1 MSALGRL
8 VAKTLRKEMGDVFAD
23 YGLKSEDV
31 VSESPLGQTKRK
43 PAAAYIKQMQKE
55 GVSTEEMQDLGLLD
69 DFDPKTGSRRQE
81 QLTRDE
87 MLEEIN
93 KRRAERLES
102 RGVYRGDIP
111 PPIGE
116 GETVNPRFVGGKKII
131 EKSPPPQFESPE
143 PVTGP
148 QSKQRTTMTS
158 YNIYQQDIG
167 DPDTYEEITYGLR
180 EGPEGKRAARRTGEL
195 SDRSVIGFYSRSED
209 EMGLHFPERDQ
220 LFHLRLNRG
229 KTTDG
234 EGVTNLLELQSDI
247 QQRAQKGTP
256 LELKEEEATP
266 LRPTKPEYRDPTLP
280 MVHNWEVLGV
290 KEAVRRAVQN
300 GDRYLAITPG
310 REIGRAV
317 GAVEAI
323 STEEPLKAI
332 LTRSQ
337 SGKIDIIFTGLDI
350 RKEYSDLENIDDLN
364 IVNPKMS
371 PDVEEILSGMG
382 YEEYLNNPMEFSGY
396 LDDIEN
402 ARFENNL
409 SILARAMVTVQ
420 FNDFGYKTLSAEG
433 IQYAEKL
440 VDDFMDS
447 LVDYGVDVGGDV
459 EDFVAE
465 ITEDPIQVYSLVL
478 PESIIDRMLTIRSSL
493 EDSEAIADEVL
504 QRMYTDEQVAKALNI
519 NIGEVRRLADSGESV
534 EITPEM
540 GFGGEGVI
548 DFYDKTLIS
557 EKRLQKYGAPLV
569 EIEQTRP
576 DGTTVTTNAL
586 DLKKFIDAKKKNKK
600 AKIPYS
606 LYSAVLGIPLAGKL
620 GSIVSSQEQTQ
631 DDETTK
637 AFDNGG
643 LSQSEKA
650 SKAFAQMND
659 MLESGVKEKVTKKDG
674 TLISKTY
681 KDATYAAEDV
691 LRMLRS
697 GEITREQA
705 KKFLDQQ
712 KEAGNYADG
721 GLLDEGG
728 TVDPVSGN
736 DVPSGSTQAEVR
748 DDIDAKLSEGEF
760 VFPADVTR
768 YIGLEN
774 LMMLRQKAKEG
785 LAKMEAM
792 GQMGNGDEAV
802 IPDNVDFKAEIGEM
816 IKNQGASSEP
826 VEMDIGGVTPTSGT
840 PTYLNQQLPSY
851 LQPSNVYTT
860 PKFTGEQQ
868 QSTQSVYQPG
878 QFVRLPEPGQFAK
891 GPITQPTPDTRDV
904 ATQPLPY
911 EMKKFVNEQTKAV
924 AYIPFMNGQP
934 MLPIPEGYV
943 EEKRGVTPEEEDT
956 TAAPETAVETTKV
969 TDTGGDSDSGPS
981 TAKVKGTSV
990 VGVARGISDLFGKN
1004 YKGVGKGQ
1012 HPLAEQ
1018 VKDYRNAQIRGIGG
1032 ALLSVVGGGG
1042 LSAILG
1048 AGASIARM
1056 NKKMNEV
1063 EGIMQS
1069 SIEKA
1074 NPTLGKI
1081 LNALPDVDNISTG
1094 QIQKSFTNAID
1105 YGLSPGLAAAMSV
1118 TPQGFRQPTLD
1129 IDPRTGQQQISLQD
1143 QGLAERAVQNAFSP
1157 ETIGEEAYR
1166 DMIEEAAFFDATGMG
1181 SMTLASDTGYAGRT
1195 AMQRQAET
1203 RAKSIDT
1210 QVNELASR
1218 ENITLDQARSIVEG
1232 RLSREETP
1240 AGGIKVE
1247 VSKDPLGDAIRSS
1260 ALSQGRTEKEAT
1272 SKFNQ
1277 AVRNI
1282 ARGEESRGRSVDP
1295 SNFSVTNVT
1304 SRGEINVDI
1313 NGDGK
1318 ADRAIDKDGNSRNY
1332 NIDRDDSGG
1341 RGSSNEG
1348 GSMSGGGFGGDDGY
1362 GGPSF
1367 KKGGL
1372 ASQTNRAFGLM
1383 ARKK

>member
-8 VAKTLRKEMGDVFAD
+8 VAKTFRKEMGDVFAD

-31 VSESPLGQTKRK
+31 VSESSLGQTKRK

-69 DFDPKTGSRRQE
+69 DFDPKTGARRQE

-93 KRRAERLES
+93 QRRAERLES

-143 PVTGP
+143 PVIGP

-158 YNIYQQDIG
+158 YNIYQQGIG

-350 RKEYSDLENIDDLN
+350 RKEYSDLENIEDLN
-364 IVNPKMS
+364 IVNSKMS

-420 FNDFGYKTLSAEG
+420 FNDFGYKTLSDEG

-447 LVDYGVDVGGDV
+447 LVDYSIDVGGDV

-540 GFGGEGVI
+540 EFGGEGVI

-637 AFDNGG
+637 AF
-643 LSQSEKA
+643 
-650 SKAFAQMND
+650 
-659 MLESGVKEKVTKKDG
+659 
-674 TLISKTY
+674 
-681 KDATYAAEDV
+681 
-691 LRMLRS
+691 
-697 GEITREQA
+697 
-705 KKFLDQQ
+705 
-712 KEAGNYADG
+712 ADG

-802 IPDNVDFKAEIGEM
+802 IPDNADFKAEIGEM
-816 IKNQGASSEP
+816 IKNRGASSEP
-826 VEMDIGGVTPTSGT
+826 VEMSVGGITPTSGT
-840 PTYLNQQLPSY
+840 PTYLNQETPSY
-851 LQPSNVYTT
+851 LQPSSVYTA
-860 PKFTGEQQ
+860 PKFAGEQQ

-878 QFVRLPEPGQFAK
+878 QFVKLPEPGQFTK

-981 TAKVKGTSV
+981 TTKVQGTSV

-1004 YKGVGKGQ
+1004 YKGLGKEQ

-1042 LSAILG
+1042 LGAILG
-1048 AGASIARM
+1048 AGSSIYRM

-1081 LNALPDVDNISTG
+1081 LNALPEVDNVSTG
-1094 QIQKSFTNAID
+1094 QIQSSFTNAVE

-1129 IDPRTGQQQISLQD
+1129 INPRTGEQSISLQD
-1143 QGLAERAVQNAFSP
+1143 QGLAEKAVQNAFSP
-1157 ETIGEEAYR
+1157 ETIGEQAYR

-1181 SMTLASDTGYAGRT
+1181 SMTLAADTGYAGRT
-1195 AMQRQAET
+1195 AMQQQQTLAQQERTRKAEQLMSDLNLP
-1203 RAKSIDT
+1203 AGSISEAYKVVDA
-1210 QVNELASR
+1210 EA
-1218 ENITLDQARSIVEG
+1218 ARSA
-1232 RLSREETP
+1232 RD
-1240 AGGIKVE
+1240 AKGIKVE
-1247 VSKDPLGDAIRSS
+1247 ISQDPLGDAIRSS

-1282 ARGEESRGRSVDP
+1282 ARGEENRGRSSNP
-1295 SNFSVTNVT
+1295 SDFTVTNVT

-1313 NGDGK
+1313 NGDGR
-1318 ADRAIDKDGNSRNY
+1318 ADRAIDSNGNSRNY
-1332 NIDRDDSGG
+1332 NIDRDDNGG
-1341 RGSSNEG
+1341 SDNNDPG
-1348 GSMSGGGFGGDDGY
+1348 GSMSGGGFGGDDGF

-1367 KKGGL
+1367 AKGGL
-1372 ASQTNRAFGLM
+1372 ANQTNRAFGLM

>member
-69 DFDPKTGSRRQE
+69 DFDPKTGARRQE

-93 KRRAERLES
+93 QRRTERLES

-131 EKSPPPQFESPE
+131 KKSPPPQFESPE
-143 PVTGP
+143 PVIGS
-148 QSKQRTTMTS
+148 QSEQRTPMTS

-195 SDRSVIGFYSRSED
+195 SDRSVTGFYSRSED

-323 STEEPLKAI
+323 STEEPMKAI

-364 IVNPKMS
+364 IVNSKMS

-447 LVDYGVDVGGDV
+447 LVDYGIDVGGDV

-493 EDSEAIADEVL
+493 EDSEAIADDVL

-540 GFGGEGVI
+540 EFGGEGVI
-548 DFYDKTLIS
+548 DFYDKALIS

-637 AFDNGG
+637 AF
-643 LSQSEKA
+643 
-650 SKAFAQMND
+650 
-659 MLESGVKEKVTKKDG
+659 
-674 TLISKTY
+674 
-681 KDATYAAEDV
+681 
-691 LRMLRS
+691 
-697 GEITREQA
+697 
-705 KKFLDQQ
+705 
-712 KEAGNYADG
+712 ADG

-826 VEMDIGGVTPTSGT
+826 VEMSVGGITPTSGT
-840 PTYLNQQLPSY
+840 PTYLNQETPSY
-851 LQPSNVYTT
+851 LQPSSVYTA
-860 PKFTGEQQ
+860 PKFAGEQQ

-878 QFVRLPEPGQFAK
+878 QFVRLPEPGQFTK

-981 TAKVKGTSV
+981 TTKVQGTSV

-1004 YKGVGKGQ
+1004 YKGTGKEQ

-1042 LSAILG
+1042 LGAILG
-1048 AGASIARM
+1048 AGTSIYRM

-1081 LNALPDVDNISTG
+1081 LNALPEVDNVSTG
-1094 QIQKSFTNAID
+1094 QIQRSFTNAVE
-1105 YGLSPGLAAAMSV
+1105 YGLSPGLAAALSV
-1118 TPQGFRQPTLD
+1118 TPGGFKQPT
-1129 IDPRTGQQQISLQD
+1129 TEISGTFPSESQRLTD
-1143 QGLAERAVQNAFSP
+1143 SGLAERAVQNAFSP
-1157 ETIGEEAYR
+1157 ETIGEQAYR
-1166 DMIEEAAFFDATGMG
+1166 DMIEEAAFYDATGMG
-1181 SMTLASDTGYAGRT
+1181 SMTLASDTGYIGRSTGQMQQTLAQQERTRKAEQLMSDFNLPAGSISE
-1195 AMQRQAET
+1195 AYKVVDAE
-1203 RAKSIDT
+1203 A
-1210 QVNELASR
+1210 
-1218 ENITLDQARSIVEG
+1218 ARSA
-1232 RLSREETP
+1232 RD
-1240 AGGIKVE
+1240 AKGIKVE
-1247 VSKDPLGDAIRSS
+1247 ISQDPLGDAIRSS

-1282 ARGEESRGRSVDP
+1282 ARGEENRGRSSNP
-1295 SNFSVTNVT
+1295 SDFTVTNVT

-1313 NGDGK
+1313 NGDGR
-1318 ADRAIDKDGNSRNY
+1318 ADRAIDSNGNSRNY
-1332 NIDRDDSGG
+1332 NIDRSDNNGND
-1341 RGSSNEG
+1341 NNDTG
-1348 GSMSGGGFGGDDGY
+1348 GSMSGGGFGGDDGF

-1367 KKGGL
+1367 AKGGL
-1372 ASQTNRAFGLM
+1372 ANQTNRAFGLM

>member
-69 DFDPKTGSRRQE
+69 DFDPKTGARRQE

-93 KRRAERLES
+93 QRRTERLES

-131 EKSPPPQFESPE
+131 KKSPPPQFESPE

-148 QSKQRTTMTS
+148 ESKQRTPMTS
-158 YNIYQQDIG
+158 YNIYQQNIG

-195 SDRSVIGFYSRSED
+195 SDRSVTGFYSRSED

-364 IVNPKMS
+364 IVNSKMS

-447 LVDYGVDVGGDV
+447 LVDYGIDVGGDV

-493 EDSEAIADEVL
+493 EDSEAVADDVL

-540 GFGGEGVI
+540 EFGGEGVI
-548 DFYDKTLIS
+548 DFYDKALIS

-637 AFDNGG
+637 AF
-643 LSQSEKA
+643 
-650 SKAFAQMND
+650 
-659 MLESGVKEKVTKKDG
+659 
-674 TLISKTY
+674 
-681 KDATYAAEDV
+681 
-691 LRMLRS
+691 
-697 GEITREQA
+697 
-705 KKFLDQQ
+705 
-712 KEAGNYADG
+712 ADG

-826 VEMDIGGVTPTSGT
+826 VEMSVGGITPTSGA
-840 PTYLNQQLPSY
+840 PTYLNQQTPSY
-851 LQPSNVYTT
+851 LQPSSVYTA
-860 PKFTGEQQ
+860 PKFAGEQQ

-878 QFVRLPEPGQFAK
+878 QFVRLPEPGQFTK

-981 TAKVKGTSV
+981 TTKVQGTSV

-1042 LSAILG
+1042 LGAILG
-1048 AGASIARM
+1048 AGSSIYRM

-1081 LNALPDVDNISTG
+1081 LNALPEVDNVSTG
-1094 QIQKSFTNAID
+1094 QIQSSFTNAVE

-1129 IDPRTGQQQISLQD
+1129 INPRTGEQSISLQD
-1143 QGLAERAVQNAFSP
+1143 QGLAEKAVQNAFSP
-1157 ETIGEEAYR
+1157 ETIGEQAYR

-1181 SMTLASDTGYAGRT
+1181 SMTLAADTGYAGRT
-1195 AMQRQAET
+1195 AMQQQQTLAQQERTRKAEQLMSDLNLP
-1203 RAKSIDT
+1203 AGSMSEAYKVVDA
-1210 QVNELASR
+1210 EA
-1218 ENITLDQARSIVEG
+1218 ARSA
-1232 RLSREETP
+1232 RD
-1240 AGGIKVE
+1240 AKGIKVE
-1247 VSKDPLGDAIRSS
+1247 ISQDPLGDAIRSS

-1282 ARGEESRGRSVDP
+1282 ARGEENRGRSSNP
-1295 SNFSVTNVT
+1295 SDFTVTNVT

-1313 NGDGK
+1313 NGDGR
-1318 ADRAIDKDGNSRNY
+1318 ADRAIDSNGNSRNY
-1332 NIDRDDSGG
+1332 NIDRDDNGG
-1341 RGSSNEG
+1341 SDNNDPG
-1348 GSMSGGGFGGDDGY
+1348 GSMSGGGFGGDDGF

-1367 KKGGL
+1367 AKGGL
-1372 ASQTNRAFGLM
+1372 ANQTNRAFGLM

>member
-1 MSALGRL
+1 MSAIGRLLGRQ
-8 VAKTLRKEMGDVFAD
+8 MGDVFGE
-23 YGLKSEDV
+23 YVLKSRETV
-31 VSESPLGQTKRK
+31 EGSPRGRTKPK
-43 PAAAYIKQMQKE
+43 PAASYIKEMQKE
-55 GVSTEEMQDLGLLD
+55 GVPTEEMKDLGLLD
-69 DFDPKTGSRRQE
+69 DYDPKTGLDRQKLMTKE
-81 QLTRDE
+81 E
-87 MLEEIN
+87 MLSEIDR
-93 KRRAERLES
+93 RRAERLES

-131 EKSPPPQFESPE
+131 KKSPPPQFESPE
-143 PVTGP
+143 PVIGT
-148 QSKQRTTMTS
+148 QSKQRTPMTS

-167 DPDTYEEITYGLR
+167 DPYTYEEITYGLR

-447 LVDYGVDVGGDV
+447 LVDYGIDVGGDV

-540 GFGGEGVI
+540 EFGGEGVI
-548 DFYDKTLIS
+548 DFYDKVLIS

-620 GSIVSSQEQTQ
+620 GSVALSQEQTTNEEPQ
-631 DDETTK
+631 AMAE
-637 AFDNGG
+637 GG
-643 LSQSEKA
+643 
-650 SKAFAQMND
+650 M
-659 MLESGVKEKVTKKDG
+659 
-674 TLISKTY
+674 
-681 KDATYAAEDV
+681 
-691 LRMLRS
+691 
-697 GEITREQA
+697 
-705 KKFLDQQ
+705 
-712 KEAGNYADG
+712 
-721 GLLDEGG
+721 LDEGG

-736 DVPSGSTQAEVR
+736 DVPAGSLQEEVR
-748 DDIDAKLSEGEF
+748 DDIPAQLSEGEF
-760 VFPADVTR
+760 VFPADVVR
-768 YIGLEN
+768 YIGLDR
-774 LMMLRQKAKEG
+774 LMELRQEAKQG
-785 LAKMEAM
+785 LQKMDAM
-792 GQMGNGDEAV
+792 GQMGNSEEAV
-802 IPDNVDFKAEIGEM
+802 MSDDVPHEAMEFQQGGMVPASNIPSFYG
-816 IKNQGASSEP
+816 
-826 VEMDIGGVTPTSGT
+826 
-840 PTYLNQQLPSY
+840 
-851 LQPSNVYTT
+851 
-860 PKFTGEQQ
+860 QQ
-868 QSTQSVYQPG
+868 QPAYMQPGAVQTAVRYAGQQQAPTQSVYQPQ
-878 QFVRLPEPGQFAK
+878 QFQQVAAI
-891 GPITQPTPDTRDV
+891 GPQPVPRPVQPVQPTQPTQAPIQQV
-904 ATQPLPY
+904 APTAKVPY
-911 EMKKFVNEQTKAV
+911 EMKRYRNAEGNVI
-924 AYIPFMNGQP
+924 YIPFMNGVPQF
-934 MLPIPEGYV
+934 PIPEGYS
-943 EEKRGVTPEEEDT
+943 EQSRMEAITGEEET
-956 TAAPETAVETTKV
+956 EPTPTETKVETATVRGDEGGSGRDDQ
-969 TDTGGDSDSGPS
+969 DTSPTG
-981 TAKVKGTSV
+981 TAKTDPVMGI
-990 VGVARGISDLFGKN
+990 ARGFSELNPNSTVATNVDK
-1004 YKGVGKGQ
+1004 YKS
-1012 HPLAEQ
+1012 
-1018 VKDYRNAQIRGIGG
+1018 AQIKGLAG
-1032 ALLSVVGGGG
+1032 AALGVFSGNL
-1042 LSAILG
+1042 LG
-1048 AGASIARM
+1048 AGVSLYRM
-1056 NKKMNEV
+1056 NQKMDEYKNAAF
-1063 EGIMQS
+1063 EG
-1069 SIEKA
+1069 
-1074 NPTLGKI
+1074 
-1081 LNALPDVDNISTG
+1081 LPDAVKQQLQVTAGGGYADVAMKQFIPG
-1094 QIQKSFTNAID
+1094 QKEFITTDQFTDAD
-1105 YGLSPGLAAAMSV
+1105 AQAAFKEAKAAGASDALAAALATSTGAFRGDTSGMDLG
-1118 TPQGFRQPTLD
+1118 GFESSIAKEYGTDVGSAQTAM
-1129 IDPRTGQQQISLQD
+1129 IGQQLEGFTQ
-1143 QGLAERAVQNAFSP
+1143 
-1157 ETIGEEAYR
+1157 EELDDFYGQ
-1166 DMIEEAAFFDATGMG
+1166 EA
-1181 SMTLASDTGYAGRT
+1181 
-1195 AMQRQAET
+1195 
-1203 RAKSIDT
+1203 
-1210 QVNELASR
+1210 
-1218 ENITLDQARSIVEG
+1218 
-1232 RLSREETP
+1232 P
-1240 AGGIKVE
+1240 
-1247 VSKDPLGDAIRSS
+1247 
-1260 ALSQGRTEKEAT
+1260 
-1272 SKFNQ
+1272 
-1277 AVRNI
+1277 
-1282 ARGEESRGRSVDP
+1282 SRGRSFTESSRLGGYDDP
-1295 SNFSVTNVT
+1295 SYADIEAADAPVDRVGDAAAREEEGGPMGRVDRGGSLRDSVNRAGESVSRSTTRGGTEVTTTTDTTTGRSSSFIDSDGDGEKDSNEKGVVTDRDGDPVTNTEGEAVT
-1304 SRGEINVDI
+1304 SRSD
-1313 NGDGK
+1313 D
-1318 ADRAIDKDGNSRNY
+1318 DRGSG
-1332 NIDRDDSGG
+1332 RDDDGP
-1341 RGSSNEG
+1341 GSDPSDDG
-1348 GSMSGGGFGGDDGY
+1348 PSDSFGGDRGSDGW
-1362 GGPSF
+1362 GE
-1367 KKGGL
+1367 
-1372 ASQTNRAFGLM
+1372 
-1383 ARKK
+1383 